1 MYHTGEYRMK
11 EIVDMTEVSRT
22 TLYRYLRSPI
32 SQK

>member
-1 MYHTGEYRMK
+1 MK